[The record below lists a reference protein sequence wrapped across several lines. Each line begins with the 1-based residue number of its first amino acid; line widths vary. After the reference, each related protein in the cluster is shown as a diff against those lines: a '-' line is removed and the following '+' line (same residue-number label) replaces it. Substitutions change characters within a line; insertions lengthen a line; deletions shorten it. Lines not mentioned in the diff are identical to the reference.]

1 MQTIITIQQTQL
13 NVEWNDTGDPEDRVE
28 IVKIMPTKLDQD
40 LFWILDTPLPIVERI
55 EYRVKQEAGLI

>member
-13 NVEWNDTGDPEDRVE
+13 NVEWNDTGDPDDRVE

-55 EYRVKQEAGLI
+55 EYQIRKEAGLI

>member
-13 NVEWNDTGDPEDRVE
+13 NVEWNDTGDPDDRVE